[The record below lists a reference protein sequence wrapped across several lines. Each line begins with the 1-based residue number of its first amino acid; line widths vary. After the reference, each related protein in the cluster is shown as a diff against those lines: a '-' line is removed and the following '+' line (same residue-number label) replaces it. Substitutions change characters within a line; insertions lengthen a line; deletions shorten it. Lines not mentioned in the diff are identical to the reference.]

1 MKKSMKAIIPV
12 RGGSKRVQ
20 NKNSKP
26 FCGTTLL
33 QLKIRQLLEIQELDG
48 VCVNSEDPELLDL
61 AKSEGAETYLRD
73 SFYAS
78 DTVPM
83 SEVYA
88 AMVEPLACEHV
99 LYATVTTPFLCAD
112 DCGSMIQA
120 YHELAADYDSIHTAT
135 QVRDFLVRDGV
146 PMNYDPKQFP
156 RSQDLP
162 DIKKLVFGVA
172 ILPRLT
178 MIRRKSSLGEAPL
191 FYSVEQ
197 LQALDIDTPLDFEV
211 AEWLYRKRLG
221 ANIDA

>member
-1 MKKSMKAIIPV
+1 MKKHIKAIIPV

-26 FCGTTLL
+26 FCGATLI
-33 QLKIRQLLEIQELDG
+33 QIKIRQLLQIQELDG

-73 SFYAS
+73 AFYAS
-78 DTVPM
+78 DTIPM

-88 AMVEPLACEHV
+88 AMVEPLSCEHV
-99 LYATVTTPFLCAD
+99 LYATVTTPFICAD
-112 DCGSMIQA
+112 DCKRMIQA
-120 YHELAADYDSIHTAT
+120 YHELTAEHDSIHTAT
-135 QVRDFLVRDGV
+135 QVRDFLVREGT
-146 PMNYDPKQFP
+146 PMNYDPKKFP

-178 MIRRKSSLGEAPL
+178 MIRRKSSLGESPL

-197 LQALDIDTPLDFEV
+197 LQSIDIDTPLDFEI
-211 AEWLYRKRLG
+211 AEWLYSKNLSRNIG
-221 ANIDA
+221 A